1 MTREIRAAEIIAVG
15 SELLTAHRS
24 DTNSLYLTEQ
34 LNELGVELRR
44 KAIVGDRRDDV
55 SSAVRDALARVDL
68 VILTGGLGPTDDD
81 VTREAVATLL
91 GLALVEEPA
100 IFEVIS
106 ARFARRG
113 LRMPEINR
121 RQAQVPSGA
130 TVLPNP
136 AGTAPGLWID
146 VDDRIVVLMPGP
158 PREMRPMFQSHV
170 RPKLEGRTGGRQM
183 RRRVIRITGRAESLV
198 DEIAQPIYAQWIGG
212 PTPIETTIL
221 AASGQIELHLSSA
234 GADTAAVDRALDA
247 GVQQLAAAIGSAVF
261 SVDGGSLEEVVGKL
275 LLEHDAK
282 IAVAES
288 CTGGLVLTRL
298 TSVPG
303 SSAYVEGGVTAY
315 ANDVKINQLGV
326 PAELIAEHGAVSE
339 PVAAAMAR
347 GVRERFGVDVGVSV
361 TGIAGPSG
369 GTDAKPV
376 GTVCLAIDGPAR
388 LAKTVL
394 FTGDRQII
402 RAQAAQAA
410 LDLVRRAYLDR

>member
-1 MTREIRAAEIIAVG
+1 MREIRAAEIIAVG

-34 LNELGVELRR
+34 LNAIGVDVRR

-55 SSAVRDALARVDL
+55 GGAVRDALERVDL
-68 VILTGGLGPTDDD
+68 VLLTGGLGPTDDD
-81 VTREAVATLL
+81 ITREAVAGLL
-91 GLALVEEPA
+91 KLPLAEDAA
-100 IFEVIS
+100 ILETIS
-106 ARFARRG
+106 TRFARRG

-121 RQAQVPSGA
+121 RQAQVPRGA

-146 VDDRIVVLMPGP
+146 AGDRVVVLMPGP
-158 PREMRPMFQSHV
+158 PREMRPMFESHV
-170 RPKLEGRTGGRQM
+170 RPVLALRTGGRQV
-183 RRRVIRITGRAESLV
+183 RRRVIKITGRAESLV
-198 DEIAQPIYAQWIGG
+198 DEAAQPLYSKWVSD
-212 PTPIETTIL
+212 PIPIDTTIL
-221 AASGQIELHLSSA
+221 AASGQIELHVSST
-234 GADTAAVDRALDA
+234 GADTAEVDRVLDDA
-247 GVQQLAAAIGSAVF
+247 VQELAAAIGSAVF
-261 SVDGGSLEEVVGKL
+261 SVDGRSLEEVVGKL
-275 LLEHDAK
+275 LLDHHAR

-303 SSAYVEGGVTAY
+303 SSGWVQGGLTAY
-315 ANDVKINQLGV
+315 ANDVKIDLLGV
-326 PAELIAEHGAVSE
+326 PADLIAAHGAVSE

-369 GTDAKPV
+369 GSDAKPV

-388 LAKTVL
+388 LSKTVL
-394 FTGDRQII
+394 FTGDRHII
-402 RAQAAQAA
+402 RAQAAQAV

>member
-1 MTREIRAAEIIAVG
+1 MREIRAAEIVAVG

-24 DTNSLYLTEQ
+24 DTNSLYLTGQ
-34 LNELGVELRR
+34 LNELGIDVRR
-44 KAIVGDRRDDV
+44 KAIVGDRREDV
-55 SSAVRDALARVDL
+55 ISASRDALERVDL
-68 VILTGGLGPTDDD
+68 VVLTGGLGPTDDD
-81 VTREAVATLL
+81 VTREAIAALLTLPL
-91 GLALVEEPA
+91 IEDRGILET
-100 IFEVIS
+100 IT
-106 ARFARRG
+106 ARFAKRG

-121 RQAQVPSGA
+121 RQAQVPHGA
-130 TVLPNP
+130 AVLPNP
-136 AGTAPGLWID
+136 AGTAPGLWIEARER
-146 VDDRIVVLMPGP
+146 VVVLLPGP
-158 PREMRPMFQSHV
+158 PRELRPMFESHV
-170 RPKLEGRTGGRQM
+170 RPKLVLRTGGRQM

-198 DEIAQPIYAQWIGG
+198 DETAQPIYSQWLSREI
-212 PTPIETTIL
+212 PIETTIL

-234 GADTAAVDRALDA
+234 GVDTDAIDRALDDA
-247 GVQQLAAAIGSAVF
+247 VQQLAGAIGSPVF
-261 SVDGGSLEEVVGKL
+261 SVDGRTLEEVVGGL
-275 LLEHDAK
+275 LLEHHAR
-282 IAVAES
+282 IGVAES

-303 SSAYVEGGVTAY
+303 SSGWVQGGITAY

-347 GVRERFGVDVGVSV
+347 GVRERLGVDVGVAV

-369 GTDAKPV
+369 GTEAKAV
-376 GTVCLAIDGPAR
+376 GTVCLAIDGPLR

-402 RAQAAQAA
+402 RAQAAQAV